1 MVPIICPDTLKTWPI
16 NCSGT
21 TKMIPLS
28 CPETS
33 VRNYHHSLRHSPD
46 ERSSQLLRGRSVKW
60 SVFAVLFDFHY
71 TTFNTQVQFPFQL
84 VISDSITHK
93 YLLTSEFKPAR
104 GHKVW
109 AMRQLP
115 FIARLGVTL
124 GRWDVAPIF
133 GLLLTDLPYQF
144 YDKIEE
150 SSHINRR
157 YVRELY
163 F

>member
-1 MVPIICPDTLKTWPI
+1 
-16 NCSGT
+16 
-21 TKMIPLS
+21 
-28 CPETS
+28 
-33 VRNYHHSLRHSPD
+33 
-46 ERSSQLLRGRSVKW
+46 VKG
-60 SVFAVLFDFHY
+60 VCHIFYFRY
-71 TTFNTQVQFPFQL
+71 TCTRFKTQVQLPFQL
-84 VISDSITHK
+84 VISASITHK

-104 GHKVW
+104 GHKMW

-144 YDKIEE
+144 YDKIGE

-163 F
+163 FSLNDINGLAKFSSPERTAIENHLLLLYTFHSF

>member
-1 MVPIICPDTLKTWPI
+1 MVPIICPGTLKTRPI
-16 NCSGT
+16 GCSYT
-21 TKMIPLS
+21 LKMVPVG

-33 VRNYHHSLRHSPD
+33 VRNYHHSLRHSP
-46 ERSSQLLRGRSVKW
+46 EEHTSHLLGGGSLKCGL
-60 SVFAVLFDFHY
+60 FAVLLDFHY
-71 TTFNTQVQFPFQL
+71 TTFNTQVQLPFQL
-84 VISDSITHK
+84 VISASITHK

-144 YDKIEE
+144 YDKIGE